1 MVYRSSWALKT
12 GHHNDVLVI
21 SVFLWQGH
29 AKSEISN
36 LSSVNRSFSSRPFK
50 QEGRFQI
57 EVS

>member
-36 LSSVNRSFSSRPFK
+36 LSSVNRSISSRPFK